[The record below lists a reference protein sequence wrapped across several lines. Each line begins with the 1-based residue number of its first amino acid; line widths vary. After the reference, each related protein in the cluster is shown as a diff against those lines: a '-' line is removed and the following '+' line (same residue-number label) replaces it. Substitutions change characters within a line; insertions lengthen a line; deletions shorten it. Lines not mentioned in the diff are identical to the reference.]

1 MQTVTLTLPGYILK
15 QERRTLIKD
24 IHKSKNAVGFPSGSE
39 VKSPV
44 RETQEMRVRSLGQED
59 PLQKEQPTPVFLP
72 GKFCGQRR
80 LVHYSSWGHKELD
93 MTEQ

>member
-59 PLQKEQPTPVFLP
+59 PLQKEIATPVFLP
-72 GKFCGQRR
+72 GKSIAQKSLAGYRAWNR
-80 LVHYSSWGHKELD
+80 EELD
-93 MTEQ
+93 ST